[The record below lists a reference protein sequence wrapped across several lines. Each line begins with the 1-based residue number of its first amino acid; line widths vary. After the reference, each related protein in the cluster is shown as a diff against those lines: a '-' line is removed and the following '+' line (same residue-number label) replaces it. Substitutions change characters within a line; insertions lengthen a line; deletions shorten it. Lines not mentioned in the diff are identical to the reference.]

1 MTPSSPALAPDA
13 AVALGIASTAMPF
26 ARTPEAM
33 LERWLRILRL
43 HGDAGV
49 ALQGL
54 GVGEGR
60 LQADPQS
67 FERVGSAPRSLASDD
82 AAERVGEKA
91 HEIAREHSEGLITTK
106 HLLLAVMSLYD
117 AEFDRVL
124 QAHGCDRIELEQR
137 LDASFA
143 SC

>member
-1 MTPSSPALAPDA
+1 MRPISPALAPDA

-43 HGDAGV
+43 HGDASIE
-49 ALQGL
+49 LQAL
-54 GVGEGR
+54 GVGEDR
-60 LQADPQS
+60 LKAQAQG
-67 FERVGSAPRSLASDD
+67 FERAGSATESPACADSATQV
-82 AAERVGEKA
+82 AERA
-91 HEIAREHSEGLITTK
+91 REIADQHGEGLITTR
-106 HLLLAVMSLYD
+106 HLLLAVMSLYG

-124 QAHGCDRIELEQR
+124 QAHGCDRGELLQR

-143 SC
+143 SH